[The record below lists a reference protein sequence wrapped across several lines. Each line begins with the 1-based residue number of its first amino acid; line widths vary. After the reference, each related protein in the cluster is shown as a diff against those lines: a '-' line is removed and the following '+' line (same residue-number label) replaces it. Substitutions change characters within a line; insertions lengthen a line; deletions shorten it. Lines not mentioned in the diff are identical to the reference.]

1 MNFFHKRYFF
11 IFIFLNIF
19 SELSLLR
26 VDVCMFDPRDKK
38 YPSKEYDDE
47 EWEFED
53 DYEEW
58 DFEDEDY
65 DYDDRD

>member
-1 MNFFHKRYFF
+1 
-11 IFIFLNIF
+11 
-19 SELSLLR
+19 
-26 VDVCMFDPRDKK
+26 MFDPRDKK
-38 YPSKEYDDE
+38 YPSKDYDDE

-58 DFEDEDY
+58 DFEDEYY

>member
-1 MNFFHKRYFF
+1 M
-11 IFIFLNIF
+11 
-19 SELSLLR
+19 LR

-38 YPSKEYDDE
+38 YPSKDYE

-58 DFEDEDY
+58 DYEDEYD